1 MSSFGNIIKEELLGL
16 QIKAQCCKNSFI
28 TGTEVYAKSRKN
40 ELTNA
45 VEAYKEKLLKSKH
58 KKTFFD
64 DETGVGFTVGE
75 LDGKKIP
82 LESKRCC
89 PMCRAH
95 LVRGA
100 FLVCGRASVSDSDIH
115 IEMAVPSVEAA
126 DVLTEGLAQ
135 LDITPKRTVRRGELL
150 LYYKKRSAASDFVAY
165 IGAVSMSFNMMQDYI
180 LNQRRVNA
188 VRQTNC
194 DTKNISRSIGAAKIQ
209 ADAVAAI
216 IKHGDFDELPLQL
229 RETAMLRYQNPSETL
244 EALTELHEGKI
255 SRSGVNHRLSKII
268 EFALQK
274 GYITKKTAI
283 K

>member
-16 QIKAQCCKNSFI
+16 QIKASCCKNSFI
-28 TGTEVYAKSRKN
+28 TGTVVYAKSRKN
-40 ELTNA
+40 EMTDA
-45 VEAYKEKLLKSKH
+45 IEAYKEKLLKSKH

-75 LDGKKIP
+75 IDGKKVPIQ
-82 LESKRCC
+82 SVKSC

-100 FLVCGRASVSDSDIH
+100 FLVCGRASISDSDIH
-115 IEMAVPSVEAA
+115 IEMAVPSTEAA
-126 DVLTEGLAQ
+126 DVLTEGLEAI
-135 LDITPKRTVRRGELL
+135 DIMPKRTVRRGELL

-188 VRQTNC
+188 IRQTNC

-209 ADAVAAI
+209 YDAVAAI
-216 IKHGDFDELPLQL
+216 IKNGEFDELPIQL
-229 RETAMLRYQNPSETL
+229 RETAMLRYKNPSESL
-244 EALTELHEGKI
+244 EMLTELHESKI
-255 SRSGVNHRLSKII
+255 SRSGVNHRLCKII
-268 EFALQK
+268 ELAAQK
-274 GYITKKTAI
+274 GYITKKKAV